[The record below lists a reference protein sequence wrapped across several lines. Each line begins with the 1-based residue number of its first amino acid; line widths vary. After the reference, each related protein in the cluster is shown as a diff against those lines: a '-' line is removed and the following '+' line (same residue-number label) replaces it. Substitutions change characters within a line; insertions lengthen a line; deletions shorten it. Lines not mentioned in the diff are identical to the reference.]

1 MEEIIVNDI
10 EFVSTDHVLQEI
22 QDMNVKGGSPFG
34 RAAAWAYK
42 LAVEKEKFNNY
53 SEIESR
59 FKVIRNKLHDLKP
72 TMATIN
78 NTSLIIEK
86 ELDLNKEKSVNE
98 ISHIISA
105 VADRIIS
112 YSFDSVK
119 KVGDIGAAYIKGND
133 TILMHSYSST
143 LMEVFI
149 RAAKQG
155 KKFEVICTESRPLRE
170 SRNAVNILQELGIET
185 KFISDASVYEFLH
198 LADYI
203 LMGADSLS
211 SDGSVANKMGT
222 AQIAKLASFC
232 KIPVFIA
239 SELYKLD
246 LRTQFGYAVEL
257 ERRSKWELV
266 SKDDFK
272 KMEKLEVINQFFDL
286 TPANDIRAIIT
297 EFGFLH
303 PSQLSIYWNELE
315 RKIGVR

>member
-1 MEEIIVNDI
+1 MEEIKVNDI
-10 EFVSTDHVLQEI
+10 EFISTDHVLQEI

-86 ELDLNKEKSVNE
+86 ELELNKEKSVNE
-98 ISHIISA
+98 ISHIISE
-105 VADRIIS
+105 VADSIIS

-119 KVGDIGAAYIKGND
+119 KVGDIGAAYIKDND

-155 KKFEVICTESRPLRE
+155 KKFKVICTESRPLRE
-170 SRNAVNILQELGIET
+170 SRNAVNILQELDVET
-185 KFISDASVYEFLH
+185 KFISDASVYEFLN
-198 LADYI
+198 LADYV

-211 SDGSVANKMGT
+211 ADGSVANKMGT

-232 KIPVFIA
+232 RIPVFIA

-266 SKDDFK
+266 NKDDFK

-286 TPANDIRAIIT
+286 TPASDIRAIIT

-303 PSQLSIYWNELE
+303 PAQLSIYWNELE